1 MGLWSAI
8 RGNVFGSLAGG
19 LIGSVF
25 GGNSAK
31 KQAALQRQDWAYQQ
45 QNAHQF
51 EVGDLKA
58 AGLNPILSATN
69 SQIAGM
75 GSAPSMSDNGVG
87 AGVTNS
93 ITAALTRQANVEI
106 EKTKAD
112 IALIEAKANATNART
127 NAITAGIHG
136 DDISKAN
143 ERYDADTANIKS
155 DTRLKNVTADY
166 TSAKQSN
173 EAKLT
178 QAEFER
184 IQNDIRIA
192 NEKLPYE
199 IDNIVANS
207 ENARATASYM
217 LSMVSLNAKKEKLTY
232 QQIKQIES
240 DLKDPKKLMDKDF
253 WEKVFHSDE
262 EQYRLLRASYQ
273 RGLSNDIYFSFYAN
287 SGGSGLQDANDL
299 ATAASRLKYLLK

>member
-8 RGNVFGSLAGG
+8 RGDVFGSVAGG
-19 LIGSVF
+19 LVSSVLGSH
-25 GGNSAK
+25 SAK
-31 KQAALQRQDWAYQQ
+31 KQAALQRQNWAYQQ

-112 IALIEAKANATNART
+112 IALKEAQTNAANART
-127 NAITAGIHG
+127 NAINSGIYG
-136 DDISKAN
+136 DDTSKAS
-143 ERYDADTANIKS
+143 ERYEAETSNIKS
-155 DTRLKNVTADY
+155 DTRLKNVTSDY

-217 LSMVSLNAKKEKLTY
+217 LSMVSLNAKKEKLTD
-232 QQIKQIES
+232 QQIKQIEA

-262 EQYRLLRASYQ
+262 EEYRLLRASYK

>member
-8 RGNVFGSLAGG
+8 RGDVFGSLAGG
-19 LIGSVF
+19 LIGSAF
-25 GGNSAK
+25 GSNSAK
-31 KQAALQRQDWAYQQ
+31 KQAALQRQNWAYQQ

-75 GSAPSMSDNGVG
+75 GSAPSTSDNGVG

-217 LSMVSLNAKKEKLTY
+217 LSMVSLNAKKEKLTD
-232 QQIKQIES
+232 QQIKQIEA